1 MAVPFQVPVVTVP
14 KLLILKAVPT
24 DKSELGVDE
33 LIPTQPFELTTKTV
47 EVAKAAVE
55 EETRNNG
62 TAPPAMPAK
71 ENLAE
76 GEEVPTPTFPTAIIV
91 NVEVACQAVPW

>member
-1 MAVPFQVPVVTVP
+1 MNEVAPVPPKATLMVEPCQIPVAMIPFWSMA
-14 KLLILKAVPT
+14 
-24 DKSELGVDE
+24 
-33 LIPTQPFELTTKTV
+33 KTV

-62 TAPPAMPAK
+62 TAPPAIPAK

-76 GEEVPTPTFPTAIIV
+76 GEEVPTPTFPIAVTV
-91 NVEVACQAVPW
+91 SVEVACQADPW